1 MIEKRDKSKHYY
13 VRGTFTGANTDFYED
28 VKAMVNEGFREISI
42 EPVVLEKGHSFNLRE
57 EHLPEIFENYDKLYE
72 EMAKKKERRR

>member
-1 MIEKRDKSKHYY
+1 MHIY

-42 EPVVLEKGHSFNLRE
+42 EPVVLEKRTLLRT
-57 EHLPEIFENYDKLYE
+57 
-72 EMAKKKERRR
+72 